1 MQVLELLL
9 GIDGS
14 PALRLCPSESGLT
27 IVPVDELGVTPIE
40 IARALRQTLAQHER
54 GAAKGKLRRV
64 QISLQAGP
72 SKLMVLDDQPRGVRA
87 FRVETPGQAVVHFEA
102 RLGRLD
108 DAPKL
113 EAMLVRIANAA
124 GESVPE
130 DLGPSLASV
139 GRSAGTEG
147 TVSGGMNPPGGAIT
161 PQASPKELALV
172 RAHEKARAAA
182 EKVRGIDRA
191 LGVPGFSWGR
201 WFLAGFIALA
211 SLIAV
216 SLLVGP
222 AWRHIL
228 VPIYLLAVLT
238 AWIGYGVKTARA
250 LSKASTLEAARTGLR
265 DEREAA
271 RREEHE
277 LAETM
282 AKKGAD
288 PDEVLARLRD
298 RPASREAPAILGQA
312 DLSSAEVLEL
322 TGVGRQ
328 VILFVERR
336 ALLLASDYPDAL
348 RTFQL
353 MGPAPP
359 PPPLDLE

>member
-1 MQVLELLL
+1 MRVLELLL

-14 PALRLCPSESGLT
+14 PALRLCPSEQGLT

-40 IARALRQTLAQHER
+40 IARALRQTLAQHQR
-54 GAAKGKLRRV
+54 GAAQAKLRRV
-64 QISLQAGP
+64 QISLESGR

-87 FRVETPGQAVVHFEA
+87 IRVETPGEPLVHFEA

-113 EAMLVRIANAA
+113 EALLVRIANAA

-139 GRSAGTEG
+139 RVGQRPEG
-147 TVSGGMNPPGGAIT
+147 AA
-161 PQASPKELALV
+161 ASPKEQALL

-182 EKVRGIDRA
+182 EKVRGVDRE
-191 LGVPGFSWGR
+191 LGLPGFSWGR

-228 VPIYLLAVLT
+228 VPIYLVAVLT
-238 AWIGYGVKTARA
+238 AWISYGVKTARA
-250 LSKASTLEAARTGLR
+250 LSKAAKLEEARAGLR
-265 DEREAA
+265 EEREAA
-271 RREEHE
+271 RREEHD

-298 RPASREAPAILGQA
+298 RPAPREAPAILGQA

-353 MGPAPP
+353 MGAAPP
-359 PPPLDLE
+359 PPPLE

>member
-1 MQVLELLL
+1 MRILELLL

-14 PALRLCPSESGLT
+14 PALRLCPSENGLT

-54 GAAKGKLRRV
+54 GAAKAKLRRV

-113 EAMLVRIANAA
+113 EALLVRIANAA

-139 GRSAGTEG
+139 RRGAQIEG
-147 TVSGGMNPPGGAIT
+147 AVSGGMNPPGGAVT
-161 PQASPKELALV
+161 SPQASPKELALV

-182 EKVRGIDRA
+182 EKVRGVDRA
-191 LGVPGFSWGR
+191 LGLPAFSWGR

-250 LSKASTLEAARTGLR
+250 LSKASALEAARAGLR
-265 DEREAA
+265 DEREVA

-328 VILFVERR
+328 VILFVDRR

-353 MGPAPP
+353 MGTAPP
-359 PPPLDLE
+359 PPPLE